1 MKKCMGC
8 MEEYEEGLKICPCCG
23 YEEGTGAAE
32 VWHMAP
38 GSILGGKYIVG
49 KALGSGG
56 FGVTYIGFDAELKR
70 KVAIKEYLPGEFST
84 RVPGQT
90 KVTIY
95 EGDGKEQFQ
104 SGIEKFQEEAKR
116 LARFQNIPG
125 VVPIYDSLF
134 ENDTAYIVME
144 YIDGETLKKK
154 MEREGRMSVESAM
167 EIILPIA
174 AALTEIHKEGI
185 IHRDIAP
192 DNIMV
197 DKEGEVKLIDFGAS
211 RFATA
216 THSMSL
222 SVLIKEGYT
231 PLEQYQSR
239 GKQGPWTDVYALAAV
254 LYTMLTGKAPQASMR
269 RLEKDELK
277 PPSKAGAKVSKNMDT
292 AIMNALNLK
301 AEERTPSMDVF
312 AEELLSDKEVA
323 RRVVRKDKR
332 DVGKWPLWV
341 KGLTGAAAAVVVG
354 FMVLVFAGI
363 IKFENIALP
372 NFVQEAGSVMVINVV
387 NDTVDNAVAWAE
399 GSKLEIQIVG
409 REYSDEIEA
418 GYVLEQSINSG
429 ASVAEGTTLELVV
442 SAGAETVFMPSVEG
456 LSMEDAVALLEEQ
469 GLVPDIEEVESMVTS
484 GSIVSQSV
492 AADEKLNKG
501 SRVLLQ
507 VSTGMADID
516 DTVEVTMPNLVGM
529 DYVKAQELLAELG
542 LYLSKEREVY
552 DSSVKKGGIVFQ
564 AVPEGITL
572 RQGDSVTVTVSLGRE
587 QIRVADVQYM
597 SEEEARQAL
606 AGAGLTVRTVYESSS
621 IVKAGLVISQGT
633 EADSLVDV
641 GTEITITVSTGK
653 EETSTT
659 TPGSNQNAVSTATS
673 TPTAIPTKTP
683 TPESGAATPAPI
695 SAAVPTATPVPV
707 SAAVSTATSA
717 PVSKEWSEWVDSLP
731 AGVTSDKYEIEERS
745 IYEYREKQTS
755 KPTTDST
762 LASNGW
768 TLESTDVVYGDW
780 GEWSEWSETEV
791 SASDMRE
798 VEDQWWYQYRDYETT
813 TGTQAEISGWTQTG
827 STPNYTDW
835 SPWSD
840 SQISGSST
848 REVQTQQV
856 DNTLKPI
863 YKTQWQYYKY
873 IVSYYNS
880 AQSTQ
885 KTYLWSANESDMW
898 AKYNA
903 NSGKR
908 DLEAHIEP
916 SGWLDTQKTY
926 QNGTVGYG
934 DHWFNEV
941 SQQVVTGY
949 EQKTQWRYRD
959 IWYTYYFERWTEWS
973 QLSTEEVTGSA
984 TREVNKI
991 HKWRYRNRTK
1001 TTYYTYSKWSDWTEC
1016 GTESRGNS
1024 DTVQS
1029 RVKKTQYRYREK

>member
-8 MEEYEEGLKICPCCG
+8 MEEYEEDLTICPHCG
-23 YEEGTGAAE
+23 YAEGTGAAE

-56 FGVTYIGFDAELKR
+56 FGVTYIGYDAELER

-84 RVPGQT
+84 RIPGQT

-144 YIDGETLKKK
+144 YIDGETLKAK

-197 DKEGEVKLIDFGAS
+197 DKEGEPKLIDFGAS

-277 PPSKAGAKVSKNMDT
+277 PPSKAGAKVGRNMDT

-323 RRVVRKDKR
+323 RRVVRKDKK

-341 KGLTGAAAAVVVG
+341 KALTGAAAAVVVG
-354 FMVLVFAGI
+354 FMALVFAGI
-363 IKFENIALP
+363 IEFQNIALP
-372 NFVQEAGSVMVINVV
+372 DFVQEAGSVMVINVV
-387 NDTVDNAVAWAE
+387 SDTVDNAVVWAE
-399 GSKLEIQIVG
+399 GNKLEIQIVG

-418 GYVLEQSINSG
+418 GYVLKQNINSG
-429 ASVAEGTTLELVV
+429 DTVAEGTTLELVI

-469 GLVPDIEEVESMVTS
+469 GLVPDIEEVESMVTP

-507 VSTGMADID
+507 VSAGIADMD
-516 DTVEVTMPNLVGM
+516 GTVEVTMPNLIGM
-529 DYVKAQELLAELG
+529 DYAEAQELLAGLG

-564 AVPEGITL
+564 SVPEGNTL
-572 RQGDSVTVTVSLGRE
+572 SQGDNVTVTVSLGRE
-587 QIRVADVQYM
+587 QVRVADVQYM

-606 AGAGLTVRTVYESSS
+606 AGAGLTVKTVYESSS

-633 EADSLVDV
+633 KADSLVDV

-653 EETSTT
+653 EETETSTPT
-659 TPGSNQNAVSTATS
+659 HDSNQNAVSAA
-673 TPTAIPTKTP
+673 TPTPAGTP
-683 TPESGAATPAPI
+683 TETPAPESGAATPAPTP
-695 SAAVPTATPVPV
+695 ATTPGAVNTATPVPV
-707 SAAVSTATSA
+707 T
-717 PVSKEWSEWVDSLP
+717 KEWSEWGDSLP

-745 IYEYREKQTS
+745 IYEYRERTVLKE
-755 KPTTDST
+755 TTDST
-762 LASNGW
+762 LGYELKSSRQEAGTPSAWSGW
-768 TLESTDVVYGDW
+768 MAESDLPSSIDTLTVERSDPKKQYKYQYYSKESGEGTSVPSGYTQSGREVRWNATYESTDGTTNELRQLVGQYEVPAVTHEHVYYKYSCYYKEW
-780 GEWSEWSETEV
+780 GRSGPDKSAGANYSEITSETQLEV
-791 SASDMRE
+791 HYVTLSGGATVASYLPGNGMRYYNE
-798 VEDQWWYQYRDYETT
+798 ERIPEIIVDQAAYTVYQVQDGYWYYTYYRYVENGQSDWLDSGQTESETCKLIDTRNVYQYRT
-813 TGTQAEISGWTQTG
+813 I
-827 STPNYTDW
+827 
-835 SPWSD
+835 
-840 SQISGSST
+840 
-848 REVQTQQV
+848 
-856 DNTLKPI
+856 PI
-863 YKTQWQYYKY
+863 
-873 IVSYYNS
+873 I
-880 AQSTQ
+880 
-885 KTYLWSANESDMW
+885 
-898 AKYNA
+898 
-903 NSGKR
+903 
-908 DLEAHIEP
+908 
-916 SGWLDTQKTY
+916 
-926 QNGTVGYG
+926 
-934 DHWFNEV
+934 
-941 SQQVVTGY
+941 
-949 EQKTQWRYRD
+949 
-959 IWYTYYFERWTEWS
+959 
-973 QLSTEEVTGSA
+973 
-984 TREVNKI
+984 
-991 HKWRYRNRTK
+991 
-1001 TTYYTYSKWSDWTEC
+1001 TYYTYYSNWSDWAEC

-1029 RVKKTQYRYREK
+1029 QVKKTQYRYKEK